1 MLYLIKPEAIPASL
15 APADPVIARARRRYN
30 SPMTGSRCNPAKAA
44 PSAALLFAL
53 LLLGGCLA
61 PVHAERLA
69 MTRFE
74 PTADGF
80 VLVARVPHGR
90 TPDDPAVAEAHRRWL
105 LEHLMLGSF
114 CLKGYTIESARV
126 VSADTGDGRTEEIHY
141 RGRCP

>member
-1 MLYLIKPEAIPASL
+1 MKGP
-15 APADPVIARARRRYN
+15 R
-30 SPMTGSRCNPAKAA
+30 SRPAKAA
-44 PSAALLFAL
+44 SSAAAFLLAL
-53 LLLGGCLA
+53 IALGGCLA

-80 VLVARVPHGR
+80 VLVARVPQGLA
-90 TPDDPAVAEAHRRWL
+90 PDDPAVAEAHRRWL

-126 VSADTGDGRTEEIHY
+126 VAVEAGDGRAEEIHY